1 MDGGT
6 CGRHLIVCCP
16 ALSALIPGL
25 IAVLGLSPGAFLS
38 LGFGVPG
45 VPGIIGVILD
55 LSDLPISQSL
65 LSERR
70 ELVCHLDRIDSLC
83 LIDAQ
88 AQSSLTSNYQEILN
102 YCGR

>member
-1 MDGGT
+1 MRET
-6 CGRHLIVCCP
+6 SHSV
-16 ALSALIPGL
+16 LSRTFSADPRFNC
-25 IAVLGLSPGAFLS
+25 SPSASPSAFLS
-38 LGFGVPG
+38 LGFAAPGVPG
-45 VPGIIGVILD
+45 VPGVIGVILD

>member
-1 MDGGT
+1 MRET
-6 CGRHLIVCCP
+6 SHSV
-16 ALSALIPGL
+16 LSRTFSADPRFNCSPR
-25 IAVLGLSPGAFLS
+25 ASPGAFLS

-102 YCGR
+102 YCRR